1 MELQLFLIY
10 FAFNGVNAT
19 NCDIFVNSNS
29 ISTFR
34 TVFSQQSDKW
44 QLLSTNPV
52 HLSRLFPT
60 TKGDGQIFHTKFC
73 KLQLDQLQ
81 ILTITTLLE
90 KHYTPELKE
99 RKSYHY
105 HVTNLQDFKST
116 MTRYIDTNM
125 AITDYEEDVNND
137 SNDEE
142 EDYIENKSVCD
153 KAKRILLNLS
163 TVVEL
168 LYEHG
173 LEEVKGFKHSS
184 YSVEDIATSKA
195 SIKFCCR
202 KVNDIYKPFDC
213 NSFELHC
220 KCCGE
225 NVFTEKISLNMNEVL
240 EILSDAMF
248 CHLFKKIL
256 PTNEISAYLF
266 DNDFDPGTIKTC
278 EKIDYVKLLVAFA
291 QRKQSKEYILDVK
304 RVNNAIFQRNFGDA
318 NHPFMTLV
326 CFALRK
332 HMSNQERNGVFK
344 DVDMPTTT
352 HVLLPP
358 SKLSLD
364 FIDIPDNLQ
373 PGVDPDTTLMSLL
386 EIITKIDWKNDESLK
401 DATYL

>member
-1 MELQLFLIY
+1 
-10 FAFNGVNAT
+10 VNET
-19 NCDIFVNSNS
+19 VCDILVNSNS

-34 TVFSQQSDKW
+34 TVFSLPSDNPW
-44 QLLSTNPV
+44 VVLSTNPE
-52 HLSRLFPT
+52 HLPKLFPT
-60 TKGDGQIFHTKFC
+60 TEGEGQIFTSHFH

-81 ILTITTLLE
+81 IPTITTLLE
-90 KHYTPELKE
+90 KHYTLELKE
-99 RKSYHY
+99 GKSNQ
-105 HVTNLQDFKST
+105 VTNLQNFKST
-116 MTRYIDTNM
+116 MPSNIDTNM
-125 AITDYEEDVNND
+125 AIIDYEEDVNND
-137 SNDEE
+137 SNYEDENE
-142 EDYIENKSVCD
+142 GACD
-153 KAKRILLNLS
+153 KAKHISLNLS
-163 TVVEL
+163 AVVEL

-173 LEEVKGFKHSS
+173 SKEFKAFGHSS
-184 YSVEDIATSKA
+184 YSVEDIATSQA

-213 NSFELHC
+213 DSFELHC
-220 KCCGE
+220 KCCGK
-225 NVFTEKISLNMNEVL
+225 NVFTDDISRSMDEVL
-240 EILSDAMF
+240 KLLPDAMF
-248 CHLFKKIL
+248 CHLFKKVL
-256 PTNEISAYLF
+256 PPNKISDYLF
-266 DNDFDPGTIKTC
+266 DNDFDHSTIKTC
-278 EKIDYVKLLVAFA
+278 EKIDYVNLLDAFA

-318 NHPFMTLV
+318 NHPFMTLM